1 MSEYFKILGMLFRS
15 NYGLVDPKQLK
26 SMMQK
31 HIKRSMLEINTYDGN
46 MEEVDEVINRWRN
59 ETLLYTDVDEEE
71 KKMLVCL

>member
-1 MSEYFKILGMLFRS
+1 
-15 NYGLVDPKQLK
+15 
-26 SMMQK
+26 
-31 HIKRSMLEINTYDGN
+31 